1 MTPNDYLY
9 NLLLKKYMDKGNLD
23 EVNYYEFIRDVDK
36 YGEAGLDLS
45 KTHTDR
51 FSDYTYKPR

>member
-1 MTPNDYLY
+1 
-9 NLLLKKYMDKGNLD
+9 MDKGNLD